1 MERLVNQSTVTLYKL
16 KEDVKNPNYDGR
28 RRHGLE
34 ARKVFKAGT
43 KLVVTRVPLVWDM
56 DGKQVSAGNE
66 TQVTV
71 DGSWVFRTEMRD
83 ALMAHIQETTEQTW
97 EDVYNMENYGLT
109 EGEIIQAMLDKGL
122 VTLDSLK
129 ALMEQNAKG

>member
-43 KLVVTRVPLVWDM
+43 KLVVTRIPLFWNI
-56 DGKQVSAGNE
+56 DGKKLSAGHE
-66 TQVTV
+66 THVTV
-71 DGSWVFRTEMRD
+71 DGSWVCRTEMCD
-83 ALMAHIQETTEQTW
+83 ALMANIEETTEQTW
-97 EDVYNMENYGLT
+97 EDVYEMDSSGLA
-109 EGEIIQAMLDKGL
+109 EGEVIQIMLDRGM
-122 VTLDSLK
+122 VTLDALK
-129 ALMEQNAKG
+129 ALLKEYETV